1 MSKKVYSREEVFS
14 KTLEYFNGDELA
26 TNVWINKY
34 ALKDSEGNL
43 YEVTPDDMHHRMAK
57 EFNRIERQYD
67 NVDISKKN
75 QLSSYGQNREKL
87 SYDRIYEYFKNFKDI
102 VPQGSVMSSLGD
114 VCRSTINSII

>member
-87 SYDRIYEYFKNFKDI
+87 SYDRIYEYFKNFKVFQCLFLI
-102 VPQGSVMSSLGD
+102 L
-114 VCRSTINSII
+114 